1 MAQPITLSENTLL
14 KLLLRRG
21 SNEERKLVKPSKG
34 ELIYT
39 VDSRRVFVGDGS
51 TYGGYVVGNKF
62 YGSGTDVI
70 NPTIPQNTSLTNGY
84 AYYGDS
90 YFNTVNASYY
100 VLTGTDVTNLSSWQ
114 MVGNITTGNN
124 TTTIRNND
132 GTISL
137 LPLSAGS
144 FDSKIFTGGLSSN
157 GKYISLGPTI
167 YTNTILPLNGT
178 TLTLSA
184 YGNHYIQISDSVLK
198 FAPDAV
204 IPLELPKYAKFG
216 TAEVNF
222 TQGTDWNNK
231 TGYVYKNQDTIE
243 VRPTLGSTMTYLSQP
258 AVIFGYVNYIPGQI
272 DIDYNSMGGFGLS
285 TFNIDFTT
293 SGPSTLTAYT
303 TVSGISGTGTLQFD
317 GFIQMEDTVP
327 AYMSIAINTDANN
340 GNSTPI
346 SLNPFKL
353 IQSGNYYTNFTFF
366 APMSAAT
373 TSTNSVGTMKLTLS
387 ASSTSGPFRL
397 NYLQVTAVL

>member
-1 MAQPITLSENTLL
+1 MAQTITLSENTLL

-21 SNEERKLVKPSKG
+21 SNEERKLVIPSKV

-70 NPTIPQNTSLTNGY
+70 SPTIPQNTNLTNGY

-90 YFNTVNASYY
+90 YFNTVNSSYY

-114 MVGNITTGNN
+114 MIGNITTGNN
-124 TTTIRNND
+124 TTTVRNSD

-157 GKYISLGPTI
+157 GTYISLGPTI

-184 YGNHYIQISDSVLK
+184 YGDHYIQISDV
-198 FAPDAV
+198 
-204 IPLELPKYAKFG
+204 
-216 TAEVNF
+216 
-222 TQGTDWNNK
+222 
-231 TGYVYKNQDTIE
+231 
-243 VRPTLGSTMTYLSQP
+243 
-258 AVIFGYVNYIPGQI
+258 
-272 DIDYNSMGGFGLS
+272 
-285 TFNIDFTT
+285 
-293 SGPSTLTAYT
+293 
-303 TVSGISGTGTLQFD
+303 
-317 GFIQMEDTVP
+317 
-327 AYMSIAINTDANN
+327 
-340 GNSTPI
+340 
-346 SLNPFKL
+346 
-353 IQSGNYYTNFTFF
+353 
-366 APMSAAT
+366 
-373 TSTNSVGTMKLTLS
+373 
-387 ASSTSGPFRL
+387 
-397 NYLQVTAVL
+397 

>member
-1 MAQPITLSENTLL
+1 MAQTITLSENTLL

-70 NPTIPQNTSLTNGY
+70 NPTIPQNTNLTNGY

-124 TTTIRNND
+124 TTTVRNND
-132 GTISL
+132 GTLSL

-144 FDSKIFTGGLSSN
+144 FDSRIFTGGLSSN

-184 YGNHYIQISDSVLK
+184 YGDHYIQISNSVLK

-204 IPLELPKYAKFG
+204 VPLELPLYAKFG

-222 TQGTDWNNK
+222 QQGNDWNNNV
-231 TGYVYKNQDTIE
+231 GYLYKDTDTIQ
-243 VRPTLGSTMTYLSQP
+243 VRPTLGSSTTYLTQP
-258 AVIFGYVNYIPGQI
+258 AVLFGDANTPGQI
-272 DIDYNSMGGFGLS
+272 NIGYTSLSSFGLS
-285 TFNIDFTT
+285 TFKIDFTT
-293 SGPSTLTAYT
+293 SGASTLTAYT
-303 TVSGISGTGTLQFD
+303 TVSGISSVGALLFNGLVVYND
-317 GFIQMEDTVP
+317 VGNSNI
-327 AYMSIAINTDANN
+327 SIIVNTDANN
-340 GNSTPI
+340 GYLDPI
-346 SLNPFKL
+346 SLTAFKNNRTGTYL
-353 IQSGNYYTNFTFF
+353 TTFSFF

-373 TSTNSVGTMKLTLS
+373 TSTNSIGTMELTLS
-387 ASSTSGPFRL
+387 ASASIGEFRL
-397 NYLQVTAVL
+397 DYLQVIAVV